1 MRTELNT
8 DTARLDTTRAWQ
20 WKVGKMKKSN
30 NPNSL
35 LNHIFQCF
43 KIIITVRRIPQE
55 RGNMNNSTWEM
66 PFIIILQSLFDFFKG
81 MCHGIMQSRVRR
93 QCRHNLYLNSNMIC
107 SLHLIRGFI
116 KERGR
121 IMSNI
126 SNCLNINVPD
136 INTNMLS
143 CNQSM
148 MSLPE
153 TPGLC
158 LMIKL
163 YWTEDKYPDR
173 QCDSVRVQSS
183 VGPVRMGQCWA
194 GHCLVW
200 SVHWDCGL
208 YCTVMVGAPGETGL
222 VNWPGADLT
231 WTLTELSSLVER
243 RV

>member
-1 MRTELNT
+1 
-8 DTARLDTTRAWQ
+8 
-20 WKVGKMKKSN
+20 
-30 NPNSL
+30 
-35 LNHIFQCF
+35 
-43 KIIITVRRIPQE
+43 
-55 RGNMNNSTWEM
+55 
-66 PFIIILQSLFDFFKG
+66 
-81 MCHGIMQSRVRR
+81 
-93 QCRHNLYLNSNMIC
+93 MIC

-163 YWTEDKYPDR
+163 YWTEDKYPDW
-173 QCDSVRVQSS
+173 QCESPVQCGTRENGSMLGRS
-183 VGPVRMGQCWA
+183 LSG
-194 GHCLVW
+194 LVCTLGLW
-200 SVHWDCGL
+200 SVL
-208 YCTVMVGAPGETGL
+208 YSDGWCSRWNWTGELTWCRPHLDTDRVELISREESPVGDISDGAGTVRPQHEHPHCAGAQSAGAGSPAGGPGWGSAGRRQREDL
-222 VNWPGADLT
+222 PGADRDQLGR
-231 WTLTELSSLVER
+231 SDSLVHR
-243 RV
+243 IQ